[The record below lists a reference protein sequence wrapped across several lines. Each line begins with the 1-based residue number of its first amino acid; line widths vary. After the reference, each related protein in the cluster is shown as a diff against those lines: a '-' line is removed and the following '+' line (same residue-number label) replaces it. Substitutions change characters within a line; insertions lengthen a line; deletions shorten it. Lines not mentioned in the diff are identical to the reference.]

1 MVDRGWAWGAGVGL
15 AYVLGSICLGADWD
29 AELAELRGSE
39 SGALRRV
46 GGAGWYWAGF
56 RCACVGLR
64 CACVN
69 NLFPVSN
76 VNVFRFLLPSSSSAA
91 CCRCEV
97 GVPRCWGA
105 ALPPSR
111 DGRSLDSARSRTLPS
126 IAERCCSTGP
136 RAHRLPLGR
145 ARAGRCCCTRIAR
158 RHRPLRMRPAL
169 WTSSCPA
176 ASAD

>member
-1 MVDRGWAWGAGVGL
+1 MGL
-15 AYVLGSICLGADWD
+15 AYVLGSICLGADW
-29 AELAELRGSE
+29 ELSFGAELRSQEACG
-39 SGALRRV
+39 GWVALGGTGRV
-46 GGAGWYWAGF
+46 
-56 RCACVGLR
+56 
-64 CACVN
+64 
-69 NLFPVSN
+69 FPVCVCSCQLQLERIIYRRES
-76 VNVFRFLLPSSSSAA
+76 VRFLLPSSSSAA

-111 DGRSLDSARSRTLPS
+111 DGRSFDSVLSRTLPS